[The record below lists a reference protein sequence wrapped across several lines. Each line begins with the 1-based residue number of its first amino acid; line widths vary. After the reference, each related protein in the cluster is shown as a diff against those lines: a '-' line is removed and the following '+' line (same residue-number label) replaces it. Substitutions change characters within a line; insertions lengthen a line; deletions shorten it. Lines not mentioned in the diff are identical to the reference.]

1 MGMKIW
7 LGIDFSGDYL
17 MWRKGCARS
26 NVWLSVVE
34 ELDGRRNLKALMPVQ
49 ELPEAL
55 GEEPFYR
62 LVGFLRTANF
72 LSAAIDAPF
81 SLPGQFV
88 PEDDYL
94 KLLAKIDRIPV
105 ENSFFPKGI
114 ALVKAVAG
122 RIPRR
127 KTPALYRETE
137 KFWLRQ
143 GLNVRPTLWT
153 KGRPGAP
160 LTSACLKLLAQ
171 SGCPIWP
178 WEDKTQKRLLVEAFP
193 TAQLKIWGL
202 PYFGY
207 GDNIAGAGNKRLE
220 IISAVQN
227 RLTIPSHLRNKML
240 ASADALDAVIC
251 AFAAMAVTEDKLAF
265 EPDREFSG
273 LEGWIAVHS

>member
-1 MGMKIW
+1 
-7 LGIDFSGDYL
+7 

-34 ELDGRRNLKALMPVQ
+34 ELDGKRKLKALMRVQ

-62 LVGFLRTANF
+62 LMIFLRTANF
-72 LSAAIDAPF
+72 LAAAIDAPF
-81 SLPGQFV
+81 SVPRQFV
-88 PEDDYL
+88 PEADYL

-105 ENSFFPKGI
+105 EGRFFPKGV

-122 RIPRR
+122 KIPRR
-127 KTPALYRETE
+127 KTQEMYRETE

-143 GLNVRPTLWT
+143 GLNLRPSLWT

-171 SGCPIWP
+171 TGCPIWP
-178 WEDKTQKRLLVEAFP
+178 WENKTQKRLLVEAFP

-207 GDNIAGAGNKRLE
+207 GDKGADAGNKRLE
-220 IISAVQN
+220 IISALHN
-227 RLTIPSHLRNKML
+227 RLTIPSHLRDKML
-240 ASADALDAVIC
+240 SSADALDAVIC
-251 AFAAMAVTEDKLAF
+251 AFAAIAVTEDKLAF
-265 EPDREFSG
+265 EPDREFSA
-273 LEGWIAVHS
+273 LEGWISLHR